1 MDLGWLTEFPEE
13 LRLPLADWV
22 DRLVAFLLAHFGEL
36 FAAIRSAILFVL
48 LPIERAL
55 LALPWSL
62 VVVLLA
68 VAAWRAGGWR
78 LAAGVTIGLVA
89 IASFGTW
96 TATMITAAIVVTAV
110 VVAVTTGI
118 PLGIAMARS
127 ARVSALMRPV
137 LDFMQT
143 LPSFVYLV
151 PIVMLFR
158 IGRAP
163 ALIAVLVYAI
173 PPVIRL
179 TELGIRQ
186 VPGETVEAAAAF
198 GSTPAQM
205 LRKVELPL
213 AFPTIMAGVNQ
224 TTMMAL
230 AMVIVASLVGAPG
243 LGEVVLRGLGRQDV
257 GLAFVGG
264 IAIVILAMVMD
275 RMTQAFAGGSGVAR
289 RSTGA

>member
-1 MDLGWLTEFPEE
+1 MDPSWLTEFPED
-13 LRLPLADWV
+13 LHLPLADWV
-22 DRLVAFLLAHFGEL
+22 GRFVAFLLEHFGGV

-48 LPIERAL
+48 LPIEGAL

-62 VVVLLA
+62 VVAVLALGG
-68 VAAWRAGGWR
+68 WRAGGWK

-89 IASFGTW
+89 IGSFGTW
-96 TATMITAAIVVTAV
+96 TAMMITAAIVVTAV
-110 VVAVTTGI
+110 VLAVVVGI

-127 ARVSALMRPV
+127 PWVSALVRPL

-179 TELGIRQ
+179 TDLGIRQ
-186 VPGETVEAAAAF
+186 VPRETVEAATSF
-198 GSTPAQM
+198 GSTAPQL

-230 AMVIVASLVGAPG
+230 AMVIIASLVGAPG

-264 IAIVILAMVMD
+264 LAIVILAMVMD
-275 RMTQAFAGGSGVAR
+275 RMTQAFARGADVAK